1 MKVKAVMFDLDGTLI
16 EFKFRV
22 NELKKELIKKLND
35 SNVMIEKSFQEESIQ
50 NIYEEAQRIMK
61 LTDSKEKFEEIT
73 SNMKEIIEKY
83 EIEGMRQSAIK
94 KDVLNTFNWLKK
106 KRIKLALVTNNGR
119 KSAEYAVNRFEL
131 TKYFEVITTR
141 DEVSKWK
148 PYPEPIQK
156 TINQLGI
163 KTIESIFV
171 GDSKMDIWAAKS
183 ADVKIASIPTGIHS
197 KQQLE
202 EEKPDYLIYSLLE
215 IITIV
220 NNVNEKKY
228 K

>member
-183 ADVKIASIPTGIHS
+183 AD
-197 KQQLE
+197 
-202 EEKPDYLIYSLLE
+202 
-215 IITIV
+215 
-220 NNVNEKKY
+220 NNNCE
-228 K
+228 